1 LCGLETA
8 AAAMP
13 CYIAAQSGA
22 FYELLFVLINVL
34 GQFTPSADAS
44 WQHWLTALPVHV
56 SQILYA
62 VYPNWSPEMSKL
74 LSRKIAPSPMPA
86 EISVVDL
93 IDTYF
98 TAYNSARLREACQLL
113 SRDIMKEGVTVAM
126 SLSGAMTPAG
136 LGVSVLAPLMR
147 HGFIDWMIS
156 TGANLYHDIHYG
168 LGLDLYSSSPFLDDV
183 KLREEGRIRIYDIV
197 FGYDVLLETDA
208 FIREI
213 LKAEPFQKRMSTAEF
228 HYLLGKYLHAIEQ
241 QIGVKNS
248 CLLATAYEC
257 GVPIYTSSP
266 GDSSIGMNVAA
277 LALEGYQL
285 VIDPSL
291 DVNETAAIAYAARDT
306 GNSDIEG
313 KSAALIIG
321 GGSPKNFLLQT
332 QPQLH
337 EVLGLEER
345 GHDFFIQV
353 TDARPDTGGLS
364 GATPSEA
371 VSWGKVDPHELPSTI
386 VCYTDST
393 IALPIMTAYIIS
405 QCPSRPLKRLY
416 DRRGEMLAT
425 LSRDYA
431 AAKADPNR
439 FVGSPVARP
448 ALEEPRQVVATY
460 PCGTPIGNGKR

>member
-1 LCGLETA
+1 
-8 AAAMP
+8 
-13 CYIAAQSGA
+13 
-22 FYELLFVLINVL
+22 
-34 GQFTPSADAS
+34 
-44 WQHWLTALPVHV
+44 
-56 SQILYA
+56 
-62 VYPNWSPEMSKL
+62 MSKL

-93 IDTYF
+93 IDGYF
-98 TAYNSARLREACQLL
+98 TAYNSARLREICHLL
-113 SRDIMKEGVTVAM
+113 SREVMTDGVTVGL

-136 LGVSVLAPLMR
+136 FGVSVLAPLMR
-147 HGFIDWMIS
+147 HGFVDWIIS

-168 LGLDLYSSSPFLDDV
+168 LGLDLFASSPFLDDV
-183 KLREEGRIRIYDIV
+183 KLRQEGRIRIYDIV

-228 HYLLGKYLHAIEQ
+228 HYLLGKYVREVEKQ
-241 QIGVKNS
+241 VGVQNS

-277 LALEGYQL
+277 LALEGYKL

-306 GNSDIEG
+306 GNPEVEG

-345 GHDFFIQV
+345 GHDFFIQI

-364 GATPSEA
+364 GATPNEA
-371 VSWGKVDPHELPSTI
+371 VSWGKVDPEELPDTI

-393 IALPIMTAYIIS
+393 IALPIMTAYVVN
-405 QCPSRPLKRLY
+405 QCEARPLKRLY
-416 DRRGEMLAT
+416 DRREEMVAKLQA
-425 LSRDYA
+425 DYL
-431 AAKADPNR
+431 AAKADPTR
-439 FVGSPVARP
+439 FVSSPIHV
-448 ALEEPRQVVATY
+448 EEITEAPVRELAVATY
-460 PCGTPIGNGKR
+460 PCGTPIRPKTGHNGNGNGQHKNGNGQH